1 MISAWGPCLPQEAGV
16 PGEKEEE
23 GAGEGQGGGAGGGGR
38 PSTGEE
44 TREQLGKARGKKAS
58 QAGFEPSQERTELP
72 EEADQ

>member
-23 GAGEGQGGGAGGGGR
+23 GSGEGEGGGAGGGGR
-38 PSTGEE
+38 PSSREASGEQFGE
-44 TREQLGKARGKKAS
+44 ARGKAS
-58 QAGFEPSQERTELP
+58 SQEVFEPSHERAKLP

>member
-38 PSTGEE
+38 PSSGE
-44 TREQLGKARGKKAS
+44 TAGEQLGEERGKAPS
-58 QAGFEPSQERTELP
+58 EEVFEPSQERTKLP
-72 EEADQ
+72 EKADQ